1 MDSFPLN
8 PSAHTPESTP
18 ESMTRSRLLKGSG
31 WRLGWDPAGQHF
43 VALVGGETWALEL
56 TQTEWQD
63 FVAGLQRLV
72 KDMEAI
78 GSQLMAEEKITLEQV
93 SPSLT
98 LIASGTATAW
108 SLYLQLHQGRR
119 AEGFWSAGAAL
130 ELSRAVA
137 EKFGSRP

>member
-1 MDSFPLN
+1 M
-8 PSAHTPESTP
+8 AQ
-18 ESMTRSRLLKGSG
+18 SRLLKGSG
-31 WRLGWDPAGQHF
+31 WRLGWDPTRQHF

-56 TQTEWQD
+56 TQSEWQD

-72 KDMEAI
+72 QDLEAI
-78 GSQLMAEEKITLEQV
+78 GSQLMAEEGITLEQA

-119 AEGFWSAGAAL
+119 GEGFWPAGAAL
-130 ELSRAVA
+130 ELSRVVTQ
-137 EKFGSRP
+137 KFGPSPDTEASTFHRVE